1 MAGFKARVIRIGFGG
16 ILYYDYVIQNPKIVL
31 VCFGM
36 YSRPYTSHP
45 RIDLLQE
52 NSQLLKQSLKP
63 KPKLV

>member
-52 NSQLLKQSLKP
+52 NT
-63 KPKLV
+63 VNC